1 MAVCLRVED
10 LQHTIHNFQSGK
22 ELHAV
27 VNDLKYECHLVHF
40 FVEYVTDEDWERPT
54 DMKTITDNN
63 AKTMFLTELI
73 RGFDCILV

>member
-1 MAVCLRVED
+1 MTVGLCMED
-10 LQHTIHNFQSGK
+10 LQHTIHTFQSGK
-22 ELHAV
+22 ELHTV
-27 VNDLKYECHLVHF
+27 VIDLKSKCHLVHF

-73 RGFDCILV
+73 RGVN